1 MTKNSSFCR
10 NTKEIL
16 LFIKCL
22 RFSVSKML
30 EDFFEIDGALFI
42 KELDL
47 HLVSRYFSVYK
58 KDQEFTFPFTW
69 PPDIFLFMK
78 VIRNSP
84 FHSKPNK
91 SHKSVNVFRRFIY
104 KKTLL
109 QIGGSLFIK
118 GQQNFLHLYLALRHF
133 LIKMTWNSI
142 FYWNSKKV
150 RI

>member
-1 MTKNSSFCR
+1 MTKNSSSCR

-22 RFSVSKML
+22 RFFVSKML

-42 KELDL
+42 KELYL
-47 HLVSRYFSVYK
+47 HLVSRYCSVYE

-69 PPDIFLFMK
+69 PPNIFLSMK

-104 KKTLL
+104 KKNTFTNRWLSVYKGTAEFL
-109 QIGGSLFIK
+109 TSLFDIET
-118 GQQNFLHLYLALRHF
+118 F
-133 LIKMTWNSI
+133 S
-142 FYWNSKKV
+142 
-150 RI
+150 